1 MYSILRIAS
10 LMAFIGYAQ
19 ADFAVGTSASQMGIG
34 EIVPDTGG
42 DIYNTDD
49 VAVSYPGGCLDNVQQ
64 FECVS
69 ERCLIEGFFEIRG
82 KKTEDQYG
90 FNWNGEG
97 WEFSQNSEILG
108 FCTKNDDE
116 GCTKTG
122 PYWAL
127 FIASCVPILA
137 NTIAYASH
145 AAGCGVAGGPDD
157 KANAS
162 PGVQRQ

>member
-1 MYSILRIAS
+1 MSARFSPAS
-10 LMAFIGYAQ
+10 APHKPQLPIPSAHLLLKVCTSPFGLAIVNSNLQAVEIG
-19 ADFAVGTSASQMGIG
+19 G
-34 EIVPDTGG
+34 IVPDTGG

-90 FNWNGEG
+90 FNWKGEG

-122 PYWAL
+122 VNY
-127 FIASCVPILA
+127 
-137 NTIAYASH
+137 
-145 AAGCGVAGGPDD
+145 
-157 KANAS
+157 S
-162 PGVQRQ
+162 PGFFSHVLCTGYINSGF

>member
-1 MYSILRIAS
+1 MYSVLRIAS
-10 LMAFIGYAQ
+10 LMALIGYAQ

-42 DIYNTDD
+42 DIYNTDA

-82 KKTEDQYG
+82 LKTEDQYG

-122 PYWAL
+122 VNYSL
-127 FIASCVPILA
+127 GFF
-137 NTIAYASH
+137 SH
-145 AAGCGVAGGPDD
+145 MLCTGSINSGF
-157 KANAS
+157 
-162 PGVQRQ
+162 